1 MPNNPNEINKSKA
14 ISDQALRWFR
24 GPVERYI
31 NEEGGII
38 NAISLTTPFNYVV
51 LAWSNASR
59 DLVCNRLQ
67 AAIHTASKGDR
78 KVFSDVVSFELGYS
92 DRSPSGLILPS

>member
-1 MPNNPNEINKSKA
+1 MPIDQNKINDQKA
-14 ISDQALRWFR
+14 VSERVLNWFR
-24 GPVERYI
+24 GPVSRYI
-31 NEEGGII
+31 QEEGGII
-38 NAISLTTPFNYVV
+38 NAVSLTTPFNYVV

-67 AAIHTASKGDR
+67 AGIHTASKGDR
-78 KVFSDVVSFELGYS
+78 KVFSDVVAFELGYS